1 MRKQGKLSPD
11 RQTLLDRIGFVWSV
25 EQVWRSTWNSCTSFM
40 SKMDGG
46 LDVVK
51 GHWGVGVR
59 FKDGIIEEEACRIK
73 KSSNWNK

>member
-1 MRKQGKLSPD
+1 
-11 RQTLLDRIGFVWSV
+11 
-25 EQVWRSTWNSCTSFM
+25 M

-73 KSSNWNK
+73 KIVQLEQIGFIPLKGDE

>member
-1 MRKQGKLSPD
+1 
-11 RQTLLDRIGFVWSV
+11 
-25 EQVWRSTWNSCTSFM
+25 M

-51 GHWGVGVR
+51 GRWGVGVR

-73 KSSNWNK
+73 KSPNWNK

>member
-1 MRKQGKLSPD
+1 MVGGAGLAKPLG
-11 RQTLLDRIGFVWSV
+11 T
-25 EQVWRSTWNSCTSFM
+25 SCTSFM

-51 GHWGVGVR
+51 GDWGVGVR